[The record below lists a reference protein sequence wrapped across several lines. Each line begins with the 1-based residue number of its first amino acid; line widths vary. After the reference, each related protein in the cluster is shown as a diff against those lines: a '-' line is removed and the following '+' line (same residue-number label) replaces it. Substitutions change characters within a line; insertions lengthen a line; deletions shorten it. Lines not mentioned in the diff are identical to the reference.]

1 MDPTTPPI
9 PSTIRSL
16 LQPDPL
22 KPEITLKTT
31 PPPTPNPS
39 SATEHLIRVH
49 ATSPCAGELT
59 WPAWNPDLFSAEIV
73 PCYDLS
79 GTVIQ
84 APANS
89 PFPRGTP
96 VWGRTNVNHAGNA
109 REYTVAHTYELSRR
123 PASVDEISAASVPL
137 SAETAV
143 QALFTRGGL
152 AGLGEGEEAAVGRER
167 NKGKKVLITAASG
180 GVGVWLLQLARE
192 AGVGG
197 IVAVCGSGNVGF
209 VRELGATEVID
220 YTKTSVKEWAEAAGE
235 AGKVDLVV
243 DCKGGES
250 LAQCWA
256 AVKDGGVLLS
266 ICEPP
271 EGRKPGD
278 CVVKDV
284 RNEFFI
290 MEPRGDDLL
299 EVGRLFDEG
308 KVKTVVDSVWKLE
321 EYTQAFEKL
330 DKGHSRGKIL
340 LTL

>member
-1 MDPTTPPI
+1 MDPNTPLP
-9 PSTIRSL
+9 PSIRSL
-16 LQPDPL
+16 HQPDPL
-22 KPEITLKTT
+22 KPEITLRTT
-31 PPPTPNPS
+31 APPALDRS
-39 SATEHLIRVH
+39 SSTEHLIRVH

-59 WPAWNPDLFSAEIV
+59 WPAWNPHLFSAEIV

-79 GTVIQ
+79 GTVVQ

-89 PFPRGTP
+89 PFPPGTP
-96 VWGRTNVNHAGNA
+96 VWGRTNVKRPGNA
-109 REYTVAHTYELSRR
+109 REYTIAPTEELARR
-123 PASVDEISAASVPL
+123 PANVDAISAASVPL

-143 QALFTRGGL
+143 QALFIRGGL
-152 AGLGEGEEAAVGRER
+152 AGLGEGETGRER
-167 NKGKKVLITAASG
+167 NRGKKVLVTAASG

-192 AGVGG
+192 AGVGE
-197 IVAVCGSGNVGF
+197 IVAVCGSGNVDF

-220 YTKTSVKEWAEAAGE
+220 YTKSSVGEWAGRLGPG
-235 AGKVDLVV
+235 GKVDLVV

-250 LAQCWA
+250 LGQCWS

-271 EGRKPGD
+271 EGRKPEG
-278 CVVKDV
+278 CMVEDV

-299 EVGRLFDEG
+299 HVGRLFDEG
-308 KVKTVVDSVWKLE
+308 KVKAVVDSVWKLE
-321 EYTQAFEKL
+321 EYKQAFEHL

>member
-1 MDPTTPPI
+1 MDPTTSIPP
-9 PSTIRSL
+9 TIRSL

-22 KPEITLKTT
+22 KAEITLKTT
-31 PPPTPNPS
+31 PLPTRTPS
-39 SATEHLIRVH
+39 SATEHLIRSP
-49 ATSPCAGELT
+49 ATTSPEPSYT
-59 WPAWNPDLFSAEIV
+59 
-73 PCYDLS
+73 
-79 GTVIQ
+79 
-84 APANS
+84 APPT
-89 PFPRGTP
+89 PFPPGTP

-109 REYTVAHTYELSRR
+109 RDYTIAHTYELCRR
-123 PASVDEISAASVPL
+123 PGSVDEISAASVPL

-152 AGLGEGEEAAVGRER
+152 AGLGEGAAGRER

-197 IVAVCGSGNVGF
+197 IVA
-209 VRELGATEVID
+209 
-220 YTKTSVKEWAEAAGE
+220 TSVGEWAAEAAGRAGE

-250 LAQCWA
+250 LAHCWG

-290 MEPRGDDLL
+290 MEPKGDDLL

-321 EYTQAFEKL
+321 EYKQAFEKL
-330 DKGHSRGKIL
+330 DTGHSRGKIL